1 MATSVIMP
9 KLGLT
14 MQEGTITEWKRKE
27 GDEVKKGEV
36 LFVIETE
43 KVTYEVEAP
52 ESGIL
57 AKVLAN
63 VGDVLPIGTIVAY
76 ILMPGES
83 PSSILEVAGGKEPVK
98 AAPKMEPEVAAA
110 VSAADKANIPQG
122 IRISLL
128 ARKLAEEHNID
139 VASLKGTGPGGR
151 IVKEDILRAIEE
163 KKTAAVVTKKEAKSP
178 VEEAVREEK
187 VVPLTS
193 LRKTIA
199 RRMVE
204 SFQSAPHFYSVI
216 EVDTSEL
223 EAFRQKLIPS
233 VEKRIGVRVTITDLI
248 IKIVASAL
256 REFPYINATYTPD
269 GVKLLSRIDIGL
281 ATSVEDGLI
290 VPVIRQADKLTI
302 SEIAKARNE
311 LVTKARERRVSLD
324 EITGSTF
331 TITNMGMFG
340 ITGGAAIINPPEA
353 AILLVN
359 SVVERPVVKDG
370 QIVIRPIMT
379 LTLSIDHRVL
389 DGVAGARFLQRVKEL
404 IENPALLIL

>member
-1 MATSVIMP
+1 MP

-14 MQEGTITEWKRKE
+14 MQEGTIVELRKEE

-43 KVTYEVEAP
+43 KVRYEVEAP

-57 AKVLAN
+57 AKWLAK
-63 VGDVLPIGTIVAY
+63 VGDVLPVGAVVAY
-76 ILMPGES
+76 ILRPGES
-83 PSSILEVAGGKEPVK
+83 PSSIPEAARAEEPVRAEPKIETAVEVAGS
-98 AAPKMEPEVAAA
+98 VAN
-110 VSAADKANIPQG
+110 KANVPQG
-122 IRISLL
+122 VKISLL
-128 ARKLAEEHNID
+128 ARKLAEEHKVD
-139 VASLKGTGPGGR
+139 VAGIKGTGPGGR
-151 IVKEDILRAIEE
+151 IVKEDVLRAIEE
-163 KKTAAVVTKKEAKSP
+163 KKIAAVVTKKEAKP
-178 VEEAVREEK
+178 PIEEAVREDSI
-187 VVPLTS
+187 VPLTS
-193 LRKTIA
+193 LRRTIA

-223 EAFRQKLIPS
+223 EAFRQRIIPS
-233 VEKRIGVRVTITDLI
+233 IEKRTGVRVTLTDLI
-248 IKIVASAL
+248 IKIVAVTL
-256 REFPYINATYTPD
+256 LEFPNINATYTPD
-269 GVKLLSRIDIGL
+269 GIKLLSRIDIGL

-290 VPVIRQADKLTI
+290 VPVIRQADRLTI
-302 SEIAKARNE
+302 SEIAKIRNE
-311 LVTKARERRVSLD
+311 LVIKARERRISPD

-359 SVVERPVVKDG
+359 SIVERPVVKDG
-370 QIVIRPIMT
+370 QIVVRPMMN

-389 DGVAGARFLQRVKEL
+389 DGVAAARFLQRVKEL
-404 IENPALLIL
+404 IENPALLII